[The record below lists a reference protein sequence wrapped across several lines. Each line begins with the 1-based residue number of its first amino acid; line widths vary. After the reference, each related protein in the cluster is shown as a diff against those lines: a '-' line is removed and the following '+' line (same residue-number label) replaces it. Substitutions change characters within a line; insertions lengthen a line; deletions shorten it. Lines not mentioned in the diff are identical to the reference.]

1 MRDIKFRF
9 WDKRVNKFRYDLLIS
24 NANQYEGL
32 ELDHV
37 FANKVYDIYND
48 YGGMFSSGLVK
59 EDVSN
64 HVVVQQYT
72 GLKDENGVEI
82 YEGDLLTYRS
92 FTTIYLVDFNNENY
106 GYVMGWNLLEY
117 GYFKDGIFSEC
128 EKVEY
133 SNSNTVNYPVS
144 EYYYGLC
151 PTNNEI
157 DGLDPYYE
165 VVGNIFEGVDK

>member
-1 MRDIKFRF
+1 MRKIKFRG
-9 WDKRVNKFRYDLLIS
+9 WDEKEKRMYSPKELADLAGLWFEQSENGSLEISLIEDS
-24 NANQYEGL
+24 
-32 ELDHV
+32 
-37 FANKVYDIYND
+37 
-48 YGGMFSSGLVK
+48 YGCRRQFKKM
-59 EDVSN
+59 
-64 HVVVQQYT
+64 QYT
-72 GLKDENGVEI
+72 GLKDKNGVEI

-92 FTTIYLVDFNNENY
+92 FTTIYLIDFNNENY
-106 GYVMGWNLLEY
+106 GYVMGWNLLDY

-144 EYYYGLC
+144 EYYYGKC